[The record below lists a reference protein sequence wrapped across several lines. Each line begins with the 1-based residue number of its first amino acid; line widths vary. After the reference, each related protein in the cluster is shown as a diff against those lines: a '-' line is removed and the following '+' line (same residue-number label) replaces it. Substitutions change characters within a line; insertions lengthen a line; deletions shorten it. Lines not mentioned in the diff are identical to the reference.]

1 MHGVRKSSCI
11 ERKWER
17 VREATPQISDDK
29 SGAEMGC
36 GGMESREMRYTK
48 LEEIGLMD
56 LD

>member
-1 MHGVRKSSCI
+1 MSVCPRGH
-11 ERKWER
+11 
-17 VREATPQISDDK
+17 PQISSDK

-36 GGMESREMRYTK
+36 GMESGEMRYTK